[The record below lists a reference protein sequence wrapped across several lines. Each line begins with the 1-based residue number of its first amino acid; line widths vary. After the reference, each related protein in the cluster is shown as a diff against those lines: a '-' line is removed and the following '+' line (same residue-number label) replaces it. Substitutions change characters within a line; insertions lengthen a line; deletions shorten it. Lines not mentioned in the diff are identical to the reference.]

1 MEFLVKNG
9 HFESKIVNFGV
20 NLGSFLTILGDFRPF
35 TVGRLGHFGEII
47 QIWAFQGHKIPYF
60 DINSLKMCFI
70 HPLNQLEAISS
81 NL

>member
-1 MEFLVKNG
+1 MVYMVYEKLSFSKYMVYMVYKKG
-9 HFESKIVNFGV
+9 HFCKYMVYMV
-20 NLGSFLTILGDFRPF
+20 YT
-35 TVGRLGHFGEII
+35 LGHFGEII